1 MATTRIKNISSTNTN
16 PQSGQ
21 YMVIDG
27 SATQK
32 IDYSTLKSS
41 ITSDIGT
48 VVTGSPSSNISIPSA
63 TVTLVTSISLPAG
76 TWLVEGYVH
85 FSTHTNEAYHLI
97 AISTTSGDVTVPGR
111 LQVASSAITRLS
123 TNRIL
128 ELSSTTT
135 VYLYAQHG
143 AGSSL
148 TINSGASNSGLTA
161 VRIK

>member
-1 MATTRIKNISSTNTN
+1 MATTRIKNIASTNTN

-21 YMVIDG
+21 YLAIDG
-27 SATQK
+27 VATQK

-48 VVTGSPSSNISIPSA
+48 VVSGTPSSNVSIASA
-63 TVTLVTSISLPAG
+63 TSTEVTSISLPAG
-76 TWLVEGYVH
+76 TWLVEGFAH
-85 FSTHTNEAYHLI
+85 FSTHSNEAYHMI
-97 AISTTSGDVTVPGR
+97 AITTSSDVTVPGR

-123 TNRIL
+123 TSRIL
-128 ELSSTTT
+128 ELTSTTT

-143 AGSSL
+143 AGSTL
-148 TINSGASNSGLTA
+148 TINSGINNTGLTA